1 MTKNLKKY
9 LILGF
14 LFFFPI
20 FVYVF
25 LSTGINN
32 FAKLPVLTQTVMD
45 IENIEGNS
53 ANVSFK
59 NKISIVA
66 FWGGDVNSK
75 KSEALN
81 LNQKIYKRFNEFQ
94 DFQFVLL
101 HNKND
106 NQAIEDLKSE
116 LVSGVGTDLKNWNFI
131 PTTQSNIKMIFES
144 FKTNIELDKSFSTPY
159 VFIVDRDL
167 SLRGRDDDEDIG
179 VLYGFD
185 SQSVAEINNKMVDDV
200 KIILAE
206 YRLALKK
213 NDSLF
218 NDCLLYTSP
227 SPRDGLLSRMPSSA

>member
-218 NDCLLYTSP
+218 NE
-227 SPRDGLLSRMPSSA
+227 

>member
-32 FAKLPVLTQTVMD
+32 FAKLPVLTETVMD
-45 IENIEGNS
+45 IENIEGNT

-59 NKISIVA
+59 NKISVVA
-66 FWGGDVNSK
+66 FWGGDVNNK

-81 LNQKIYKRFNEFQ
+81 LNQKIYKRFYEFQ

-101 HNKND
+101 HDKND
-106 NQAIEDLKSE
+106 NTAIEDLKSD

-131 PTTQSNIKMIFES
+131 STTQSNIKMIFDS
-144 FKTNIELDKSFSTPY
+144 FKTNIDLDNSFSTPY
-159 VFIVDRDL
+159 VFIVDRNL

-179 VLYGFD
+179 MLFGFN

-218 NDCLLYTSP
+218 NE
-227 SPRDGLLSRMPSSA
+227 

>member
-32 FAKLPVLTQTVMD
+32 FAKLPVLTENVID
-45 IENIEGNS
+45 IENIEGNI

-66 FWGGDVNSK
+66 FWGGDVNNK

-101 HNKND
+101 HNKDD
-106 NQAIEDLKSE
+106 NEVIESLKSD

-131 PTTQSNIKMIFES
+131 PTTQSNIKMVFDS
-144 FKTNIELDKSFSTPY
+144 FNTNIELDQSFSTPY

-179 VLYGFD
+179 MLYGFN

-218 NDCLLYTSP
+218 YE
-227 SPRDGLLSRMPSSA
+227 

>member
-1 MTKNLKKY
+1 MSKDLKKY

-32 FAKLPVLTQTVMD
+32 FAKLPILTQGVMD
-45 IENIEGNS
+45 IESIEGNE
-53 ANVSFK
+53 ANISFK

-66 FWGGDVNSK
+66 FWGGDVNNK

-81 LNQKIYKRFNEFQ
+81 LNQKIYRRFNEFQ

-106 NQAIEDLKSE
+106 NEAIEDLKSE
-116 LVSGVGTDLKNWNFI
+116 LVSGVGTDLKNWHFI
-131 PTTQSNIKMIFES
+131 STTQSNIKMIFDS
-144 FKTNIELDKSFSTPY
+144 FKTDIELDQSYSTPY

-179 VLYGFD
+179 MLYGFN

-218 NDCLLYTSP
+218 YE
-227 SPRDGLLSRMPSSA
+227 

>member
-32 FAKLPVLTQTVMD
+32 FAKLPVLTETVMD
-45 IENIEGNS
+45 IENIEGNT

-59 NKISIVA
+59 NKISVVA
-66 FWGGDVNSK
+66 FWGGDVNNK

-81 LNQKIYKRFNEFQ
+81 LNQKIYKRFYEFQ

-101 HNKND
+101 HDRRD
-106 NQAIEDLKSE
+106 NEAIEDLKSD

-131 PTTQSNIKMIFES
+131 PTTQSNIKMIFDS
-144 FKTNIELDKSFSTPY
+144 FKTNIDLDNSYSTPY
-159 VFIVDRDL
+159 VFIVDRNL

-179 VLYGFD
+179 MLFGFN

-218 NDCLLYTSP
+218 NE
-227 SPRDGLLSRMPSSA
+227 

>member
-1 MTKNLKKY
+1 MSKDFQKY

-32 FAKLPVLTQTVMD
+32 FAKLPVLTENVTD

-66 FWGGDVNSK
+66 FWGGDVKNK

-106 NQAIEDLKSE
+106 NEAIEDLKSD

-131 PTTQSNIKMIFES
+131 PTTQSNIKMIFDS
-144 FKTNIELDKSFSTPY
+144 FKTNIELDNSFSTPY
-159 VFIVDRDL
+159 VFIVDRNL

-218 NDCLLYTSP
+218 YE
-227 SPRDGLLSRMPSSA
+227 

>member
-32 FAKLPVLTQTVMD
+32 FAKLPVLTEAVMD

-53 ANVSFK
+53 AKVSFK
-59 NKISIVA
+59 NKISVVA
-66 FWGGDVNSK
+66 FWGGDVNNK

-81 LNQKIYKRFNEFQ
+81 LNQKIYKRFYEFQ

-101 HNKND
+101 HDKND
-106 NQAIEDLKSE
+106 NEAIEDLKGD

-131 PTTQSNIKMIFES
+131 RTTKSNIKMIFDS
-144 FKTNIELDKSFSTPY
+144 FKTNLELDNSFSTPY
-159 VFIVDRDL
+159 VFIVDRNL

-179 VLYGFD
+179 MLFGFN

-218 NDCLLYTSP
+218 NEK
-227 SPRDGLLSRMPSSA
+227 

>member
-32 FAKLPVLTQTVMD
+32 FAKLPVLTLTVMD
-45 IENIEGNS
+45 IENIEGNT

-144 FKTNIELDKSFSTPY
+144 FKTNIELDQSFSTPY

-167 SLRGRDDDEDIG
+167 NLRGRDDDEDIG

-218 NDCLLYTSP
+218 YE
-227 SPRDGLLSRMPSSA
+227 

>member
-1 MTKNLKKY
+1 MTKNFKKY

-32 FAKLPVLTQTVMD
+32 FAKLPVLTETVMD
-45 IENIEGNS
+45 IENIEGNI

-59 NKISIVA
+59 NKISVVA
-66 FWGGDVNSK
+66 FWGGDVNNK

-81 LNQKIYKRFNEFQ
+81 LNQKIYKRFYEFQ

-101 HNKND
+101 HDKSD
-106 NQAIEDLKSE
+106 NEAIEDLKSD

-131 PTTQSNIKMIFES
+131 STTQSNIKMIFDS
-144 FKTNIELDKSFSTPY
+144 FKTNIDLDNSFSTPY
-159 VFIVDRDL
+159 VFIVDRNL

-179 VLYGFD
+179 MLFGFN

-218 NDCLLYTSP
+218 NE
-227 SPRDGLLSRMPSSA
+227 

>member
-1 MTKNLKKY
+1 MRGKDIKKY

-32 FAKLPVLTQTVMD
+32 FAKLPILTKTVMD
-45 IENIEGNS
+45 IENIDGNV
-53 ANVSFK
+53 AKVSFK
-59 NKISIVA
+59 NKISVVA
-66 FWGGDVNSK
+66 FWGGDVNNK

-106 NQAIEDLKSE
+106 IVAIEDLKSD

-131 PTTQSNIKMIFES
+131 STTQSNIKMIFDS
-144 FKTNIELDKSFSTPY
+144 FNTNIELDQSFSTPY
-159 VFIVDRDL
+159 VFIIDRDL
-167 SLRGRDDDEDIG
+167 GLRGRDDDEDIG
-179 VLYGFD
+179 MLYGFN

-218 NDCLLYTSP
+218 YE
-227 SPRDGLLSRMPSSA
+227 

>member
-32 FAKLPVLTQTVMD
+32 FAKLPVLTETVMD
-45 IENIEGNS
+45 IENIEGNI
-53 ANVSFK
+53 AKVSFK
-59 NKISIVA
+59 NKISVVA
-66 FWGGDVNSK
+66 FWGGDVNNK

-81 LNQKIYKRFNEFQ
+81 LNQKIYKRFYEFQ

-101 HNKND
+101 HDKSD
-106 NQAIEDLKSE
+106 NEAIEDLKSD

-131 PTTQSNIKMIFES
+131 PTTQSNIKMIFDS
-144 FKTNIELDKSFSTPY
+144 FKTNIDLDNNFSTPY
-159 VFIVDRDL
+159 VFIVDRNL

-179 VLYGFD
+179 MLFGFN

-218 NDCLLYTSP
+218 NE
-227 SPRDGLLSRMPSSA
+227 

>member
-32 FAKLPVLTQTVMD
+32 FAKLPVLTETVMD
-45 IENIEGNS
+45 IENIEGNIT
-53 ANVSFK
+53 NVSFK
-59 NKISIVA
+59 NKISVVA
-66 FWGGDVNSK
+66 FWGGDVDNK

-81 LNQKIYKRFNEFQ
+81 LNQKIYKRFYEFQ

-101 HNKND
+101 HDKSD
-106 NQAIEDLKSE
+106 NEAIEDLKSD

-131 PTTQSNIKMIFES
+131 PTTQSNIKMIFDS
-144 FKTNIELDKSFSTPY
+144 FKTNIDLDNSFSTPY
-159 VFIVDRDL
+159 VFIVDRNL

-179 VLYGFD
+179 MLFGFN

-218 NDCLLYTSP
+218 NE
-227 SPRDGLLSRMPSSA
+227 

>member
-1 MTKNLKKY
+1 MSKDFQKY

-144 FKTNIELDKSFSTPY
+144 FKTNIELDQSFSTQY

-218 NDCLLYTSP
+218 YE
-227 SPRDGLLSRMPSSA
+227 

>member
-32 FAKLPVLTQTVMD
+32 FAKLPVLTETVMD
-45 IENIEGNS
+45 IENIEGNI

-59 NKISIVA
+59 NKISVVA
-66 FWGGDVNSK
+66 FWGGDVNNK

-81 LNQKIYKRFNEFQ
+81 LNQKIYKRFYEFQ

-101 HNKND
+101 HDKND
-106 NQAIEDLKSE
+106 DKAIEDLKSD

-131 PTTQSNIKMIFES
+131 PTTQSNIKMIFDS
-144 FKTNIELDKSFSTPY
+144 FKTNIELDNNFSTPY
-159 VFIVDRDL
+159 VFIIDRNL

-179 VLYGFD
+179 MLFGFN

-218 NDCLLYTSP
+218 NE
-227 SPRDGLLSRMPSSA
+227 

>member
-1 MTKNLKKY
+1 MSKDFKKY

-32 FAKLPVLTQTVMD
+32 FAKLPVLTENVMD
-45 IENIEGNS
+45 IENIEGNI

-66 FWGGDVNSK
+66 FWGGDVNNK

-101 HNKND
+101 HNKDD
-106 NQAIEDLKSE
+106 NEVIESLKSD

-131 PTTQSNIKMIFES
+131 PTTQSNIKMIFDS
-144 FKTNIELDKSFSTPY
+144 FNTNIELDQSFSTPY

-179 VLYGFD
+179 MLYGFN

-218 NDCLLYTSP
+218 YE
-227 SPRDGLLSRMPSSA
+227 

>member
-32 FAKLPVLTQTVMD
+32 FAKLPVLTETVMD
-45 IENIEGNS
+45 IENIEGNI

-59 NKISIVA
+59 NKISVVA
-66 FWGGDVNSK
+66 FWGGDVNNK

-81 LNQKIYKRFNEFQ
+81 LNQKIYKRFYEFQ

-101 HNKND
+101 HDKSD
-106 NQAIEDLKSE
+106 NEAIEDLKSD

-131 PTTQSNIKMIFES
+131 PTTQSNIKMIFDS
-144 FKTNIELDKSFSTPY
+144 FKTNIDLDNSFSTPY
-159 VFIVDRDL
+159 VFIVDRNL

-179 VLYGFD
+179 MLFGFN

-218 NDCLLYTSP
+218 NEY
-227 SPRDGLLSRMPSSA
+227 

>member
-1 MTKNLKKY
+1 MTKNLKKF

-32 FAKLPVLTQTVMD
+32 FAKLPVLTETVMD
-45 IENIEGNS
+45 IENIEGNT

-59 NKISIVA
+59 NKISVVA
-66 FWGGDVNSK
+66 FWGGDVNNK

-81 LNQKIYKRFNEFQ
+81 LNQKIYKRFYEFQ

-101 HNKND
+101 HDKSD
-106 NQAIEDLKSE
+106 NEAIEDLKSD

-131 PTTQSNIKMIFES
+131 STTQSNIKMIFDS
-144 FKTNIELDKSFSTPY
+144 FKTNIDLDNSFSTPY
-159 VFIVDRDL
+159 VFIVDRNL

-179 VLYGFD
+179 MLYGFN

-218 NDCLLYTSP
+218 NE
-227 SPRDGLLSRMPSSA
+227 

>member
-1 MTKNLKKY
+1 MSKDLKKY

-32 FAKLPVLTQTVMD
+32 FAKLPILTQGVMD
-45 IENIEGNS
+45 IESIEGND
-53 ANVSFK
+53 ANISFK

-66 FWGGDVNSK
+66 FWGGDVNNK

-81 LNQKIYKRFNEFQ
+81 LNQKIYRRFNEFQ

-106 NQAIEDLKSE
+106 NEAIEDLKSE
-116 LVSGVGTDLKNWNFI
+116 LVSGVGTDLRNWNFI
-131 PTTQSNIKMIFES
+131 PTTQSNIKMIFDS
-144 FKTNIELDKSFSTPY
+144 FKTDIELDQSYSTPY

-179 VLYGFD
+179 MLYGFN

-218 NDCLLYTSP
+218 YE
-227 SPRDGLLSRMPSSA
+227 

>member
-32 FAKLPVLTQTVMD
+32 FAKLPVLTETVMD
-45 IENIEGNS
+45 IENIEGNI

-59 NKISIVA
+59 NKISVVA
-66 FWGGDVNSK
+66 FWGGDVNNK

-81 LNQKIYKRFNEFQ
+81 LNQKIYKRFYEFQ

-101 HNKND
+101 HDKSD
-106 NQAIEDLKSE
+106 NEAIEDLKSD

-131 PTTQSNIKMIFES
+131 PTTQLNIKMIFDS
-144 FKTNIELDKSFSTPY
+144 FKTNIDLDNNFSTPY
-159 VFIVDRDL
+159 VFIVDRNL

-179 VLYGFD
+179 MLYGFN

-218 NDCLLYTSP
+218 NEY
-227 SPRDGLLSRMPSSA
+227 

>member
-32 FAKLPVLTQTVMD
+32 FAKLPVLTETVMD

-59 NKISIVA
+59 NKISVVA
-66 FWGGDVNSK
+66 FWGGDVNNK

-81 LNQKIYKRFNEFQ
+81 LNQKIYKRFYEFQ

-101 HNKND
+101 HDKSD
-106 NQAIEDLKSE
+106 NEAIEDLKSD

-131 PTTQSNIKMIFES
+131 STTQSNIKMIF
-144 FKTNIELDKSFSTPY
+144 D
-159 VFIVDRDL
+159 
-167 SLRGRDDDEDIG
+167 
-179 VLYGFD
+179 VL
-185 SQSVAEINNKMVDDV
+185 
-200 KIILAE
+200 
-206 YRLALKK
+206 
-213 NDSLF
+213 
-218 NDCLLYTSP
+218 
-227 SPRDGLLSRMPSSA
+227 

>member
-32 FAKLPVLTQTVMD
+32 FAKLPVLTETVMD
-45 IENIEGNS
+45 IENIEGNI

-59 NKISIVA
+59 NKISVVA
-66 FWGGDVNSK
+66 FWGGDVNNK

-81 LNQKIYKRFNEFQ
+81 LNQKIYKRFYEFQ

-101 HNKND
+101 HDKSDNK
-106 NQAIEDLKSE
+106 AIEDLKSD

-131 PTTQSNIKMIFES
+131 PTTQSNIKMIFDS
-144 FKTNIELDKSFSTPY
+144 FKTNIDLDNSFSTPY
-159 VFIVDRDL
+159 VFIVDRNL

-179 VLYGFD
+179 MLFGFN

-218 NDCLLYTSP
+218 NE
-227 SPRDGLLSRMPSSA
+227 

>member
-32 FAKLPVLTQTVMD
+32 FAKLPVLTENVMD
-45 IENIEGNS
+45 IENIEGNV

-59 NKISIVA
+59 NKISVVA
-66 FWGGDVNSK
+66 FWGGDVNNK

-81 LNQKIYKRFNEFQ
+81 LNQKIYKRFYEFQ
-94 DFQFVLL
+94 DFKFVLL
-101 HNKND
+101 HDKRD
-106 NQAIEDLKSE
+106 NEAIEDLKSD

-131 PTTQSNIKMIFES
+131 PTTQSNIKMIFDS
-144 FKTNIELDKSFSTPY
+144 FKTNIDLDNSFSTPY
-159 VFIVDRDL
+159 VFIVDRNL

-179 VLYGFD
+179 MLFGFN

-218 NDCLLYTSP
+218 NE
-227 SPRDGLLSRMPSSA
+227 

>member
-1 MTKNLKKY
+1 MSKDFQKY

-32 FAKLPVLTQTVMD
+32 FAKLPVLTENVTD

-53 ANVSFK
+53 SNVSFK

-106 NQAIEDLKSE
+106 NEAIEDLKSD

-131 PTTQSNIKMIFES
+131 STTQSNIKMIFDS
-144 FKTNIELDKSFSTPY
+144 FKTNIELDNSFSTPY
-159 VFIVDRDL
+159 VFIVDRNL

-179 VLYGFD
+179 MLFGFN

-213 NDSLF
+213 NDSLS
-218 NDCLLYTSP
+218 YE
-227 SPRDGLLSRMPSSA
+227 

>member
-1 MTKNLKKY
+1 MTKNFKKY

-32 FAKLPVLTQTVMD
+32 FAKLPVLTENVMD
-45 IENIEGNS
+45 IENIEGNV

-59 NKISIVA
+59 NKISVVA
-66 FWGGDVNSK
+66 FWGGDVDNK

-81 LNQKIYKRFNEFQ
+81 LNQKIYKRFYEFQ

-101 HNKND
+101 HDKND
-106 NQAIEDLKSE
+106 DKAIEDLKSD

-131 PTTQSNIKMIFES
+131 PTTQSNIKMIFDS
-144 FKTNIELDKSFSTPY
+144 FKTNIELDNNFSTPY
-159 VFIVDRDL
+159 VFIIDRNL

-179 VLYGFD
+179 MLFGFN

-218 NDCLLYTSP
+218 NE
-227 SPRDGLLSRMPSSA
+227 

>member
-32 FAKLPVLTQTVMD
+32 FAKLPVLTENVMD
-45 IENIEGNS
+45 IENIEGNV

-59 NKISIVA
+59 NKISVVA
-66 FWGGDVNSK
+66 FWGGDVDNK

-81 LNQKIYKRFNEFQ
+81 LNQKIYKRFYEFQ

-101 HNKND
+101 HDKND
-106 NQAIEDLKSE
+106 NEAIEDLKSD

-131 PTTQSNIKMIFES
+131 PTTQSNIKMIFDS
-144 FKTNIELDKSFSTPY
+144 FKTNIDLDNSFSTPY
-159 VFIVDRDL
+159 VFIVDRNL

-179 VLYGFD
+179 MLFGFN

-218 NDCLLYTSP
+218 NE
-227 SPRDGLLSRMPSSA
+227 

>member
-1 MTKNLKKY
+1 MSKDLKKY

-32 FAKLPVLTQTVMD
+32 FAKLPVLTENVMD

-66 FWGGDVNSK
+66 FWGGDVNNK

-106 NQAIEDLKSE
+106 KEAIENLKSD
-116 LVSGVGTDLKNWNFI
+116 LVSGVGTDLRNWNFI
-131 PTTQSNIKMIFES
+131 PTTQSNIKMIFDS
-144 FKTNIELDKSFSTPY
+144 FKTNIELDQSFSTPY

-179 VLYGFD
+179 MLYGFD
-185 SQSVAEINNKMVDDV
+185 SQSVAEINKKMVDDV

-218 NDCLLYTSP
+218 NE
-227 SPRDGLLSRMPSSA
+227 

>member
-32 FAKLPVLTQTVMD
+32 FAKLPVLTLTVMD
-45 IENIEGNS
+45 IENIEGNT

-144 FKTNIELDKSFSTPY
+144 FKTNIELDQSFSTPY

-167 SLRGRDDDEDIG
+167 NLRGRDDDEDIG

-218 NDCLLYTSP
+218 
-227 SPRDGLLSRMPSSA
+227 